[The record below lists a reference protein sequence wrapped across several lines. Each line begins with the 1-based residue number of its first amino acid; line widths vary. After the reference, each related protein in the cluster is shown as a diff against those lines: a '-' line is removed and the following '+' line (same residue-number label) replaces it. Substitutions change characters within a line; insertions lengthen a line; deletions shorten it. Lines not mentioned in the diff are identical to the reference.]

1 MNWSESLSVFASGL
15 ALWPG
20 LFLLA
25 GGAAKVRDRG
35 EPATNTLIA
44 RVLPARIPVGVAW
57 TALAIAELLVGA
69 LLLAGVAAPVPEY
82 VAAAGLGAAALV
94 ALWGMRNA
102 PDAGCG
108 CFGTKSDPVTAW
120 TVVRA
125 GVLCALA
132 LVAAIA
138 GGVWTDALSQP
149 LVIVF
154 GLAVGIALLATTPEL
169 RPSDVRLRASQAV
182 CSHRPAPPRQTLERL
197 RGSELW
203 ADAHEYLAAD
213 VPTEEWRD
221 GCFRYLTYPANYAG
235 QAATAVFALYL
246 GRNRAS
252 DGVAFVAIGEER
264 VLGQIRAAKQR

>member
-1 MNWSESLSVFASGL
+1 MNWSESLSAFVSGL

-35 EPATNTLIA
+35 EPVADTLIA
-44 RVLPARIPVGVAW
+44 RVLPAFVPVGVAW
-57 TALAIAELLVGA
+57 AALAIAELVVGA
-69 LLLAGVAAPVPEY
+69 LMLTGIAAPLPEFA
-82 VAAAGLGAAALV
+82 AAAGLGLAAVV

-102 PDAGCG
+102 PDTGCG
-108 CFGTKSDPVTAW
+108 CFGTKSEPVTAR

-125 GVLCALA
+125 GVLAGLALA
-132 LVAAIA
+132 AAIA
-138 GGVWTDALSQP
+138 GGVWTDALSHP
-149 LVIVF
+149 LAIVL
-154 GLAVGIALLATTPEL
+154 GLAVGLALLATTPEL
-169 RPSDVRLRASQAV
+169 RPRDVRLRAGQAV

-203 ADAHEYLAAD
+203 ADAREYLAAD

-252 DGVAFVAIGEER
+252 DGVAFVAVGEER

>member
-1 MNWSESLSVFASGL
+1 MNWSESLSAFASGL

-25 GGAAKVRDRG
+25 GGAAKVRDRR
-35 EPATNTLIA
+35 EPATDTLIA
-44 RVLPARIPVGVAW
+44 RVLPKPIPVGVAW
-57 TALAIAELLVGA
+57 MAVAIAELVVGVLLLVGA
-69 LLLAGVAAPVPEY
+69 AAPVPEF
-82 VAAAGLGAAALV
+82 VAAAGLGIAALV

-102 PDAGCG
+102 PDVGCG
-108 CFGTKSDPVTAW
+108 CFGTKSEPVTAR

-125 GVLCALA
+125 GVLCGLA

-138 GGVWTDALSQP
+138 GGVWTDALSHP
-149 LVIVF
+149 LATVF
-154 GLAVGIALLATTPEL
+154 GLAVGVALLATTPKL
-169 RPSDVRLRASQAV
+169 RPRDVRLRAGQAV

-203 ADAHEYLAAD
+203 ADAREYLAAD

-252 DGVAFVAIGEER
+252 DGVAFVAVGEER